1 MKTRTKAPRLP
12 QYTALTRLWHTREA
26 RHIEAGNTVDLS
38 HLEQGAIDKLIQL
51 GAVAVTMPPAATIE
65 QGDNHV
71 ADNRS
76 D

>member
-1 MKTRTKAPRLP
+1 MKTRSKASTMP

-26 RHIEAGNTVDLS
+26 RHVEAGSAVDLS

-51 GAVAVTMPPAATIE
+51 GAVAVNTPPAIPE
-65 QGDNHV
+65 QGDDHV